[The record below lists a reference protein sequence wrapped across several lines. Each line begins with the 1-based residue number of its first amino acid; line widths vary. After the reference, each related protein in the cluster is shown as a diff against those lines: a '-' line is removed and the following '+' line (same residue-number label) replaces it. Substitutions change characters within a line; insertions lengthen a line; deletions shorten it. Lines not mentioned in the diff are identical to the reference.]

1 MAASICVNDAILD
14 SLNSAKYFC
23 LDSSNGT
30 KFFVLDS
37 LNGAKYLFAGYIK
50 WRQAFYK
57 CRYSGFSK
65 WRQVFCKNVT
75 ILDSSKGRQML
86 LSLFWMSYSG
96 SSHWHRLQHLV
107 KNLQGPVEVDLNPA
121 RGLFDRFPV
130 VVRPPAFYKRH
141 PKDARSPEVIDPDT
155 GGRAH

>member
-23 LDSSNGT
+23 
-30 KFFVLDS
+30 LDS

-107 KNLQGPVEVDLNPA
+107 KNLQGPVEVDLITKLFTHFDFTIIFYFIIS
-121 RGLFDRFPV
+121 GLI
-130 VVRPPAFYKRH
+130 Y
-141 PKDARSPEVIDPDT
+141 
-155 GGRAH
+155 

>member
-1 MAASICVNDAILD
+1 MSDVVFFKMAASICVNDAILD

-23 LDSSNGT
+23 LDSLNGT

-65 WRQVFCKNVT
+65 WRQVFVKMSIFW
-75 ILDSSKGRQML
+75 ILQKGAKCFCR
-86 LSLFWMSYSG
+86 YSG
-96 SSHWHRLQHLV
+96 CRTRGPATGIACSTSSRICRARWRWTSIQHGVSL
-107 KNLQGPVEVDLNPA
+107 
-121 RGLFDRFPV
+121 
-130 VVRPPAFYKRH
+130 
-141 PKDARSPEVIDPDT
+141 IDFLL
-155 GGRAH
+155 